1 MKNEIFNSCRKTEKN
16 NNLKKK
22 NVFLKF
28 NLIIMLKIFF
38 FKFDLIIKLIFFF
51 YIYWKKNI
59 NMNAWI

>member
-38 FKFDLIIKLIFFF
+38 FKFDLIIKLIFIF
-51 YIYWKKNI
+51 YIY
-59 NMNAWI
+59 